1 MDDAATACG
10 PDTQAGELATPRPW
24 QSIYWRPITAGSEDH
39 CVPPAEK
46 TQARDGA
53 GPRRL
58 SISVEVVAVHGME
71 ADRLAEVQ
79 LEAIKEV
86 LEWHT
91 GQHRQRKPYN
101 EPGDRA
107 A

>member
-1 MDDAATACG
+1 
-10 PDTQAGELATPRPW
+10 
-24 QSIYWRPITAGSEDH
+24 
-39 CVPPAEK
+39 
-46 TQARDGA
+46 
-53 GPRRL
+53 L

-101 EPGDRA
+101 ESGDRA